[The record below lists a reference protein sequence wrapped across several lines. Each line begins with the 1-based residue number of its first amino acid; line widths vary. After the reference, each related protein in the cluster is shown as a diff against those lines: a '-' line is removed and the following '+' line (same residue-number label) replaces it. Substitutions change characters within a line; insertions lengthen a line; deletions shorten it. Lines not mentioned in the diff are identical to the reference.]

1 MSAAAFVGPLL
12 WAAGDL
18 RPRERR
24 RDSFFS
30 DRAGG
35 AMGLFK
41 LPQLKQ
47 DLSTPFIKR
56 TLSNANLESLR
67 ACMTDAHGPSLPAF
81 VKHDGMTAA
90 DEVIEQQSYPML
102 VWILGIAALCLLL
115 MLFVAHA
122 ALHKRWQI
130 ERRVAELCKEDSST
144 YFAYDRRLKEACLQW
159 RRASRR
165 ARRKLNNLSW
175 AVDHML
181 KRQLSQGLA
190 SWIEMAET
198 RAEVMRKL
206 RFGISFVTSRKLALG
221 FASWRSSCA
230 RMALEAKEATLMA
243 PSIQHFLQAMLGY
256 GLHTW
261 ISRHQDVVQAWQL
274 IRYAVG
280 RFVERQ
286 MARCLSSWLELAE
299 QRADIMRKLRLC
311 LTRVVNRQLV
321 VGFQDWKHGVA
332 WKTRQAIRR
341 LMNQGLARG
350 WSSWRTLYQ
359 RCKHVMA
366 SAHYIAARLL
376 RRSLSK
382 GFSSWASLVAPEV
395 YKCLMFFAHRQL
407 ARAWVTWC
415 TLHAKQSEN
424 LSTVEF
430 AVRRIGKGR
439 LSKAFVT
446 WIEMA
451 EARAEVMRKFR
462 FGISFVISRKLALG
476 FASWS
481 ESSHAAST
489 QNTKQAMSRAVRQMM
504 NRKLS
509 RCWLAWLGAQQ
520 DERWR
525 LESMR
530 RSSSYL
536 ANGELAKLSRAYDT
550 WLSLTRQH
558 GNVEERYQT
567 CVSWTSR
574 QALCWGFA
582 KWHQCASELKR
593 LEEKMDLMNCAER
606 KVKRSQLANGWE
618 RWQDAQ
624 LFRYWTQFRAEKHSS
639 QQRLVIAWGAWRDAH
654 REMTHRIESLQWA
667 VDHMLKRQLS
677 QGLASWIEMAETR
690 AEVMRKL
697 RFGGA

>member
-221 FASWRSSCA
+221 FASW
-230 RMALEAKEATLMA
+230 
-243 PSIQHFLQAMLGY
+243 
-256 GLHTW
+256 
-261 ISRHQDVVQAWQL
+261 
-274 IRYAVG
+274 
-280 RFVERQ
+280 
-286 MARCLSSWLELAE
+286 
-299 QRADIMRKLRLC
+299 
-311 LTRVVNRQLV
+311 
-321 VGFQDWKHGVA
+321 
-332 WKTRQAIRR
+332 
-341 LMNQGLARG
+341 
-350 WSSWRTLYQ
+350 
-359 RCKHVMA
+359 
-366 SAHYIAARLL
+366 
-376 RRSLSK
+376 
-382 GFSSWASLVAPEV
+382 
-395 YKCLMFFAHRQL
+395 
-407 ARAWVTWC
+407 
-415 TLHAKQSEN
+415 
-424 LSTVEF
+424 
-430 AVRRIGKGR
+430 
-439 LSKAFVT
+439 
-446 WIEMA
+446 
-451 EARAEVMRKFR
+451 
-462 FGISFVISRKLALG
+462 
-476 FASWS
+476 S

-509 RCWLAWLGAQQ
+509 RCWLAWLAAQQ

-536 ANGELAKLSRAYDT
+536 ANGELAKLSRAHSTWATVTAHDLQESKHVRRALQYWVQQQLASAWVT
-550 WLSLTRQH
+550 WLVMHQDQAEILDSIEWAVGHLLHRQL
-558 GNVEERYQT
+558 
-567 CVSWTSR
+567 SK
-574 QALCWGFA
+574 GFA
-582 KWHQCASELKR
+582 SFIRMASEGKPLRQKLVR
-593 LEEKMDLMNCAER
+593 GVSFMT
-606 KVKRSQLANGWE
+606 KRSLALGFAGW
-618 RWQDAQ
+618 RHGAAQ
-624 LFRYWTQFRAEKHSS
+624 QMLQAEIADHMTHALRYLIEHKLAIGW
-639 QQRLVIAWGAWRDAH
+639 VAWRDAH